1 MTKSQPPHEAFADAT
16 DPARPD
22 PAGAEPQA
30 IARRYEEA
38 LRGCVE
44 EDSEAGLMAA
54 YSLARE
60 ALPLDIQLTEI
71 MDIHFAAS
79 QALLEDHGHSQ
90 QCRDQI
96 ESFVVEFLSVYD
108 MALKGY
114 KTSVPRL
121 LQEVADRQKAE
132 AELRQASAQLA
143 AQRDTLDKLV
153 ADRTRDLLKKT
164 EVLDKTLDHL
174 RQANREQAE
183 FTYAISHDLKSPSN
197 TITMLSDELEISL
210 GEHLDADAAELLSLI
225 RMTSVRMGRLVDDVL
240 AYSRCLDHQAPLAR
254 VDVNKVLGDILEDL
268 RFDIIRSEA
277 TVTVADVPSIIGDPM
292 QVKLLF
298 QNLISNA
305 IKYRSPGRPPRVL
318 ITAKIQPTQVRVTVS
333 DNGIGIAPQHF
344 ERIFTLFQRLHTY
357 DAYPGSGIGLA
368 LCKRIAANLGGEL
381 SLTSRQGVGSS
392 FSIALKRWV
401 E

>member
-1 MTKSQPPHEAFADAT
+1 VTNAQGPHQTFADDT

-22 PAGAEPQA
+22 PGASDPQA
-30 IARRYEEA
+30 MTRRYETA
-38 LRGCVE
+38 LRECVE

-54 YSLARE
+54 YTLARD
-60 ALPLDIQLTEI
+60 ALAQDIQLTEI
-71 MDIHFAAS
+71 MDVHFAAS
-79 QALLEDHGHSQ
+79 HRLLVQHGHSH

-96 ESFVVEFLSVYD
+96 ESFAVEFLSVYD

-153 ADRTRDLLKKT
+153 AERTRDLLKKT
-164 EVLDKTLDHL
+164 EVLDKTLDTL

-210 GEHLDADAAELLSLI
+210 GEQLDVDAAELLSLI

-240 AYSRCLDHQAPLAR
+240 AYSRCLDHQAPLAP
-254 VDVNKVLGDILEDL
+254 VDLNQVLRDILEDL
-268 RFDIIRSEA
+268 RFDIIRSGA
-277 TVTVADVPSIIGDPM
+277 TITVADVPSVIGDQM

-298 QNLISNA
+298 QNLVANA
-305 IKYRSPGRPPRVL
+305 IKYCAPGRPPRVL
-318 ITAKIQPTQVRVTVS
+318 ITAKIQPTHVRVTVS

-357 DAYPGSGIGLA
+357 DTYPGSGIGLA

-392 FSIALKRWV
+392 FSIALKRFV
-401 E
+401 A